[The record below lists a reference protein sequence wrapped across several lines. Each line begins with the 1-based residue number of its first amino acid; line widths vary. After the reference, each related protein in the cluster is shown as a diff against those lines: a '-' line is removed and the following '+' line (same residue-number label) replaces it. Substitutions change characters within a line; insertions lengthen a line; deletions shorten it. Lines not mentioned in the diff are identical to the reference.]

1 MSNIEVLI
9 SAMHQKDDSIFGKTN
24 IRSDALMINQCD
36 NEECHEKIFECGKA
50 RTISTI
56 ERGLSRSRNMALKN
70 ANGDVCLICDDDE
83 ILDDNYPELILSA
96 YEKNPKADLICFQV
110 QREGKKYSKKSY
122 KVGYLRSLKIASWQI
137 TFKKKSILDNG
148 LTFDENFGSGTPKGS
163 GEENIFLFDCLKKGL
178 SIYYV
183 PVCIGRVGQVKSNW
197 FKGFN
202 ELYFY
207 NRGQIINRLL
217 GKSIGSLYCLY
228 FAISKYSQYKMNLSI
243 GKAISALFRGMREE
257 IK

>member
-36 NEECHEKIFECGKA
+36 NEECHEKIFEYGKA
-50 RTISTI
+50 RTISTM
-56 ERGLSRSRNMALKN
+56 ERGLSRSRNMALRN
-70 ANGDVCLICDDDE
+70 ASGDVCLICDDDE
-83 ILDDNYPELILSA
+83 ILIDTYPELILSE

-137 TFKKKSILDNG
+137 TFKKKVILDNG
-148 LTFDENFGSGTPKGS
+148 LTFDEDFGSGTPRGA

-183 PVCIGRVGQVKSNW
+183 PVCIGKVSQLKSNW

-202 ELYFY
+202 AEYFF
-207 NRGQIINRLL
+207 NRGAITKRLMGSIL
-217 GKSIGSLYCLY
+217 GRIYCMYFIVTKYPKYKKSVTFIE
-228 FAISKYSQYKMNLSI
+228 AYKMIYKGFCS
-243 GKAISALFRGMREE
+243 
-257 IK
+257 